1 LINGPIGVG
10 DPCPEQRKE
19 CPMGGTQQGREF
31 LRADIWEDWPDLETD
46 QRRGVLSPPIQKPY
60 PEDAQLTD
68 LVAPEALTV
77 GSASLAHVIGRR
89 RSRRRF
95 SEEHL
100 SLEEISFLLW
110 ATQGVSEVWREGAAT
125 RRTVPSAGSRHP
137 FVTYLLA
144 RRVEGVIP
152 GLHTYL
158 PLNHQLC
165 FLRPLATLE
174 DTAEDPWGSRPFLMD
189 SAVVFIWTV
198 IPYRTE
204 WRYGVISPKL
214 IALDAG
220 HVCQN
225 LYLASEALGAGT
237 CAVGTYNQRKLD
249 ALVGVDG
256 SQEFT
261 VYLAPVGK
269 IDQECGLEPAP

>member
-1 LINGPIGVG
+1 VESI
-10 DPCPEQRKE
+10 EKA
-19 CPMGGTQQGREF
+19 REF
-31 LRADIWEDWPDLETD
+31 LRADIWEEWGHLQTD
-46 QRRGVLSPPIQKPY
+46 QRRGVPYPPIQKPY

-68 LVAPEALTV
+68 LIAPEALTV
-77 GSASLAHVIGRR
+77 GSAPLAQVIGRR
-89 RSRRRF
+89 RSRRQF
-95 SEEHL
+95 SDEHL

-110 ATQGVSEVWREGAAT
+110 ATQGVREVWREGAAT

-144 RRVEGVIP
+144 RRVERFIP
-152 GLHTYL
+152 GLHRYL
-158 PLNHQLC
+158 PLSHQLC
-165 FLRPLATLE
+165 FLRPLTTLE
-174 DTAEDPWGSRPFLMD
+174 EAVNDPWEARPFLMD

-225 LYLASEALGAGT
+225 LYLASEAIGAGT
-237 CAVGTYNQRKLD
+237 CAVGTYNQKRVD
-249 ALVGVDG
+249 AVVGVDG
-256 SQEFT
+256 KEEFV

-269 IDQECGLEPAP
+269 VD